1 MPIDLRALA
10 LLSAGGP
17 TYNLTAS
24 TIDFSTGRTT
34 LASAVTTFASTGS
47 VDAACG
53 AAHDATRG
61 RFVVPEVGALAELA
75 DTTGEVVARH
85 TVASLAATV
94 GSFALAGSTYV
105 WLTASEIAAYDLVT
119 GEAFTIASLNATP
132 HRCVSDANTTAAFFA
147 TILRDPT
154 TGGVTN
160 QMLIVDVAARKLANV
175 VTLDT
180 TGLGG
185 LQSLAFDGASGRLLA
200 TTATQMESGYD
211 PHSWRVSS
219 VDAAS
224 GALSLISYIDV
235 ANASMWFHGG
245 CGYTAGAGE
254 LFLFLAGRV
263 DKSKRV
269 LARVKLDTA
278 TVDHVALDT
287 SFSPAAAGGY
297 QGPEW
302 AAPAVA

>member
-10 LLSAGGP
+10 LLSAGP

-34 LASAVTTFASTGS
+34 LASAVTTFVSTGS

-75 DTTGEVVARH
+75 DTTG
-85 TVASLAATV
+85 
-94 GSFALAGSTYV
+94 
-105 WLTASEIAAYDLVT
+105 
-119 GEAFTIASLNATP
+119 
-132 HRCVSDANTTAAFFA
+132 
-147 TILRDPT
+147 
-154 TGGVTN
+154 
-160 QMLIVDVAARKLANV
+160 
-175 VTLDT
+175 
-180 TGLGG
+180 
-185 LQSLAFDGASGRLLA
+185 
-200 TTATQMESGYD
+200 
-211 PHSWRVSS
+211 
-219 VDAAS
+219 
-224 GALSLISYIDV
+224 
-235 ANASMWFHGG
+235 
-245 CGYTAGAGE
+245 
-254 LFLFLAGRV
+254 
-263 DKSKRV
+263 KSKRV

-287 SFSPAAAGGY
+287 SFSPVAAGGY